1 MYICIIPLHVYI
13 FFPNPNNFFLLN
25 STAFRDMAQGNP
37 QPHHNN
43 CNQGAQNRHSGI
55 TEDGNRFI
63 ERYDIQVPFDLE
75 CTGCCFGYLRE
86 RNYEEVRGALFDRVC
101 FSSENFA
108 ETGAIIPSDM
118 VNSFAKAPRR
128 RNFRGQVS
136 TGYDYNLGERTAR
149 TFGNSRTYQLY
160 SQTGNLSVGF
170 LAHAR
175 MESVAIDVVRGDEL
189 INIYLNY
196 ADAALVELYREG
208 RNLPSLSQ
216 AEVTGYL
223 LLRNPDS
230 NNQKAKE

>member
-1 MYICIIPLHVYI
+1 
-13 FFPNPNNFFLLN
+13 
-25 STAFRDMAQGNP
+25 MAQGNP

-43 CNQGAQNRHSGI
+43 CNQGAQIRHSGI

-86 RNYEEVRGALFDRVC
+86 RNYEEVQGAQFDRVY
-101 FSSENFA
+101 FSTQNPA
-108 ETGAIIPSDM
+108 ESGATTPLST
-118 VNSFAKAPRR
+118 VNSYVKAPR
-128 RNFRGQVS
+128 NPNHKGQLS
-136 TGYDYNLGERTAR
+136 TGFDFNLGERTVRPFA
-149 TFGNSRTYQLY
+149 NSRTYQLY
-160 SQTGNLSVGF
+160 SQTGKLSVGF
-170 LAHAR
+170 EAKAR

-189 INIYLNY
+189 VNIYLNY

-208 RNLPSLSQ
+208 LRRGSLSQ

-230 NNQKAKE
+230 NN